1 MAWVGPILGV
11 VSAATGLGG
20 MFADKQA
27 QQFASAATADLA
39 GANLQQIG
47 NQSAQR
53 ELQVRAQGEQVLGA
67 QAAAIAESGVGFGGS
82 SRKVQEQDAL
92 GVEMDA
98 LNTRYEGLL
107 KIAELDAERAYAMAE
122 KPSWEPISWQI
133 GKKIG
138 AVNIHTNSSDWGKST
153 GNWGEG

>member
-27 QQFASAATADLA
+27 QAFSRAATADLA
-39 GANLQQIG
+39 GSNAQQIG

-53 ELQVRAQGEQVLGA
+53 ELQIRSQGGQVLGA
-67 QAAAIAESGVGFGGS
+67 QAAAIAESGTGMGGS
-82 SRKVQEQDAL
+82 NRMIQEQDAIT
-92 GVEMDA
+92 VEMDA

-138 AVNIHTNSSDWGKST
+138 AVNIHTPSSDWGKST
-153 GNWGEG
+153 GNWGE